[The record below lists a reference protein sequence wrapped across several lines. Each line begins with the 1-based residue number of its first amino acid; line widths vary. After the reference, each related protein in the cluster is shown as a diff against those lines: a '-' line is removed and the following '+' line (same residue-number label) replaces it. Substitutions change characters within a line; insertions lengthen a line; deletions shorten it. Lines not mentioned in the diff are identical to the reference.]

1 MKVAVI
7 GSSGGMG
14 KFFSRYFLS
23 RGDQVTGS
31 DQRKPDSKIAG
42 FRFAKSNSDAVKGAD
57 VVVVATP
64 LDTTVELFA
73 TFASSIPKGALVVEI
88 TSVKGK
94 SLKGLKKHLSGR
106 RLRLLSIHPLFGP
119 SLASYGEMKICVIQ
133 TEKGSEQLAS
143 ELFPEAT
150 LIPMGQKEHDEA
162 MGLILSL
169 THLLNI
175 AYAGTVSRFLKPDQF
190 RRIQTPTSAVQL
202 TLAEGILSQSP
213 SLYSSIQLENESSAE
228 FAMALID
235 ELTLL
240 LRFIEAKDA
249 KGFEKRFTQLS
260 KAYAGDSKAAL
271 ELVYQAF
278 ERSSR

>member
-23 RGDQVTGS
+23 RGHQVTGY
-31 DQRKPDSKIAG
+31 DQRKPDSKIPG
-42 FRFAKSNSDAVKGAD
+42 FKFAKSNADAVKGAE
-57 VVVVATP
+57 VVVLATP
-64 LDTTVELFA
+64 LDKTVESFA
-73 TFASSIPKGALVVEI
+73 ALARNISKGALVVEI
-88 TSVKGK
+88 TSVKRK
-94 SLKGLKKHLSGR
+94 VLKGLKKELAGR
-106 RLRLLSIHPLFGP
+106 GLRLLSIHPLFGP
-119 SLASYGEMKICVIQ
+119 SLASYGEMKVCVVR
-133 TEKGSEQLAS
+133 TGKGSDRVARD
-143 ELFPEAT
+143 LFPEAT
-150 LIPMGQKEHDEA
+150 LISMDEKEHDKA

-213 SLYSSIQLENESSAE
+213 SLYSSIQLENDSSAE
-228 FAMALID
+228 FARALID

-240 LRFIEAKDA
+240 LRFIEEKDA
-249 KGFEKRFTQLS
+249 KGFETRFTQLS